1 MRNTRENKVILITG
15 ASSGIGWATAKLA
28 GKKGYSLMLTGRR
41 EERLR
46 QLQAEIYQDGGKA
59 EYCAADLNDLEQ
71 IEKLVQESLGHFGRI
86 DVLINNAGFGRL
98 KWLEELEMKE
108 DIAQQIQVNL
118 TACIQLTRAVLP
130 SMMERKSGHIISVI
144 SIAGLIGTPK
154 YSVYAASKFG
164 LRGFSEALRR
174 EVASDN
180 IRVSAIYPGGVETEF
195 AEHAGLDHRTGIRT
209 PRWLRL
215 EAEQVGKA
223 ILHLVEHPRR
233 QVILPG
239 VMAYLVWINQVF
251 PGLADFVLQRFYT
264 AREKNISK

>member
-1 MRNTRENKVILITG
+1 MRNKGDNKVILITG

-41 EERLR
+41 EERLQ
-46 QLQAEIYQDGGKA
+46 QLQAEILQGGGKA

-130 SMMERKSGHIISVI
+130 SMIERKSGQIISVI

-174 EVASDN
+174 EVAFDN
-180 IRVSAIYPGGVETEF
+180 IHVSAIYPGGVETEF

-209 PRWLRL
+209 PGWLRL

-223 ILHLVEHPRR
+223 ILQLVEHPRR

-264 AREKNISK
+264 AREKSISK